1 MPFMLRTLGRVA
13 RRGAL
18 TVTLIA
24 ALVAVAPAVSH
35 AEVVAPAGGYGFGQ
49 GAAPTWAPFE
59 DTNREL
65 DAVARTGASWYR
77 VAVDWSVI
85 EKTKGQY
92 NWAYLDNAVNTA
104 SAKGLRVLGVL
115 LYTPPWARPPALNSL
130 LPSVP
135 PTNAADY
142 ADFASKAAARYAGRV
157 QAWQVWNE
165 PNLPLF
171 MGFTQNKAAVY
182 AEMAKAAYP
191 AIKAADPG
199 ATVVLS
205 GLSRQPGPESPSN
218 FLRQLYDAGIKGSF
232 DAAAAHPYVTPGGIA
247 ADPEGGW
254 SEVGLMHSVMSDA
267 GDGGKKIWFT
277 ELGAPTSDTAEGVS
291 QQEQAKQITDVLAAA
306 AGLGYVGPAFIYSI
320 RDNNTANRGD
330 RESNFGALLTTD
342 WQPKFTAG
350 VLAR

>member
-1 MPFMLRTLGRVA
+1 MRFMLRTLGHTA
-13 RRGAL
+13 RRA
-18 TVTLIA
+18 VLIA
-24 ALVAVAPAVSH
+24 ALVASFVSVGPAVSH
-35 AEVVAPAGGYGFGQ
+35 AGVVAPADGYGFGQ
-49 GAAPTWAPFE
+49 GAAPTYEPFE

-77 VAVDWSVI
+77 VAVDWSTI
-85 EKTKGQY
+85 EKTRGQY

-104 SAKGLRVLGVL
+104 TAKGLRVLGVL
-115 LYTPPWARPPALNSL
+115 LYTPPWARPQALNSL

-135 PTNAADY
+135 PADASQF
-142 ADFASKAAARYAGRV
+142 ADFASKAVQRYAGRI

-171 MGFTQNKAAVY
+171 MGFTQNRAAVY
-182 AEMAKAAYP
+182 AGMLKAAYP
-191 AIKAADPG
+191 AIKAANPG
-199 ATVVLS
+199 ATVVMS

-218 FLRQLYDAGIKGSF
+218 FLKQLYAAGVQGSF

-254 SEVGLMHSVMSDA
+254 SEVGLMHDVMTGA

-320 RDNNTANRGD
+320 RDNDSSNRGD
-330 RESNFGALLTTD
+330 REANFGALLTTD
-342 WQPKFTAG
+342 WQPKFTAS